1 MSDSIGL
8 LLKELI
14 CFFEFKS
21 LHYIMAD
28 LEALVRVL
36 FHGFPV
42 YKRYVE
48 SIRQKYELRHKY
60 YSTDELRYVLTG
72 SFREGYPDIVFSD
85 GDVMVMLN
93 PSTEIWSLETQIRV
107 MQPVSEAPAHVKLII
122 PPGYRERFEEK
133 YPTISTFLGLV
144 EAEQDCCFVSAKST
158 RKLNERDFLPEFM
171 ADQKPSAKWTAPLAG
186 AENKISVSYTFRS
199 PAKDI
204 LEGSAESDR
213 VPAIECTGWP
223 TNADEWKIRQPRNW
237 PSADVVEN
245 ITSSGF
251 MIVPKPSDLSGDIR
265 KEWRLSF
272 SNSEAEL
279 FKWFTEEQSKVY
291 YLLRSLYARH
301 FKEKLGGVITSYHF
315 KTVMFW
321 TLEEEDPSL
330 WSEESTLN
338 LLLRVLK
345 KLLRFIQ
352 DGFCPHFFIRNHN
365 LCYKTSKVALE
376 DAATEIALF
385 FQDPLVA
392 FGKVVNEEFLGLI
405 PRLGLLTVE
414 VRGKFENKT
423 TGHASFMNLEGHR
436 DVELEC
442 LWETLEDTAISIKA
456 FPDGVALLEVYVDA
470 LAQGHQFAFI
480 MGKTESELSKIKVTS
495 VQEDFFEMDIAHMN
509 QSLLLWLELGKIA
522 VDLTSKGTNDKL
534 FSFLC
539 KVHIFLK
546 EQNGPLDEE
555 GKETMDL
562 IQGVCCT
569 TGAFLATVNF
579 DAKNISYQ
587 ELHELVCDSLPING
601 NSAQSPCKIILAL
614 FVLSGATCKMA
625 KNLLD

>member
-48 SIRQKYELRHKY
+48 SIRQKYELRHKC

-72 SFREGYPDIVFSD
+72 SFREGYPDIFFSD
-85 GDVMVMLN
+85 GDVMVILN

-144 EAEQDCCFVSAKST
+144 EAEQDCCFVSAET
-158 RKLNERDFLPEFM
+158 ARKLNERDFLPEFM

-291 YLLRSLYARH
+291 YLLRSLFARH

-345 KLLRFIQ
+345 KLLRFIE

-495 VQEDFFEMDIAHMN
+495 VQEDFFEMDIAHIN

-587 ELHELVCDSLPING
+587 QLHELVCDSLPING

-625 KNLLD
+625 KNFLD

>member
-1 MSDSIGL
+1 
-8 LLKELI
+8 
-14 CFFEFKS
+14 
-21 LHYIMAD
+21 
-28 LEALVRVL
+28 
-36 FHGFPV
+36 
-42 YKRYVE
+42 
-48 SIRQKYELRHKY
+48 
-60 YSTDELRYVLTG
+60 
-72 SFREGYPDIVFSD
+72 
-85 GDVMVMLN
+85 
-93 PSTEIWSLETQIRV
+93 
-107 MQPVSEAPAHVKLII
+107 
-122 PPGYRERFEEK
+122 
-133 YPTISTFLGLV
+133 
-144 EAEQDCCFVSAKST
+144 
-158 RKLNERDFLPEFM
+158 
-171 ADQKPSAKWTAPLAG
+171 
-186 AENKISVSYTFRS
+186 
-199 PAKDI
+199 
-204 LEGSAESDR
+204 
-213 VPAIECTGWP
+213 
-223 TNADEWKIRQPRNW
+223 
-237 PSADVVEN
+237 
-245 ITSSGF
+245 

-265 KEWRLSF
+265 KEWRFSF
-272 SNSEAEL
+272 SNPEAEL

-291 YLLRSLYARH
+291 YLLRSLYAKH
-301 FKEKLGGVITSYHF
+301 LKEKLAVVLTSYHL

-330 WSEESTLN
+330 WSKESTMN

-376 DAATEIALF
+376 EAATEIALF
-385 FQDPLVA
+385 FQYPLVA
-392 FGKVVNEEFLGLI
+392 FREVVNAKFLGLI
-405 PRLGLLTVE
+405 PRLGLLALEVE
-414 VRGKFENKT
+414 GKLEKKI
-423 TGHASFMNLEGHR
+423 TGHASFINLEGQR
-436 DVELEC
+436 DVKLEC

-456 FPDGVALLEVYVDA
+456 FPDGVVLLEVYVDA

-495 VQEDFFEMDIAHMN
+495 VQEDFFEMDVAHMN

-539 KVHIFLK
+539 KVHIFLI
-546 EQNGPLDEE
+546 EPNGPLDEE

-601 NSAQSPCKIILAL
+601 NSAQDPCDIILAI
-614 FVLSGATCKMA
+614 FVLSGATCKIA
-625 KNLLD
+625 KNFLD